1 MKHNNQPPEPKQFC
15 SSNIQ
20 VGKKLG
26 SCIRSE
32 GCQHRLPRFPC
43 WVCAMWFLQCIR
55 FGEASHP
62 GPPTSVEW
70 SVGTFNPNG
79 LAHRADVVSSIQG
92 DFWGVTETHL
102 SRIGYQKFV
111 RGLRCNKSSF
121 IHVVPGKHC
130 PFRARSTEAGDF
142 TGLLHCPNG
151 LVVHFHI
158 PSRLQFMILQGF
170 KWLVHASMVCG

>member
-1 MKHNNQPPEPKQFC
+1 MHVSWYFLPLWFCLLLGRLFVGVVQSFQSVGKHNQPPEPKQFC

-70 SVGTFNPNG
+70 TVGTFNPNG

-102 SRIGYQKFV
+102 SRIYRVSEV
-111 RGLRCNKSSF
+111 R
-121 IHVVPGKHC
+121 
-130 PFRARSTEAGDF
+130 
-142 TGLLHCPNG
+142 
-151 LVVHFHI
+151 
-158 PSRLQFMILQGF
+158 
-170 KWLVHASMVCG
+170 